1 MFGFI
6 FDFIFGLKIKK
17 YKTKILESPK
27 TMLDKAKLAHLNH
40 PDSNS
45 NSNSNNSN
53 NLNNLALDKFNEQI
67 LVVARENL
75 KLDWQGLKTNNL
87 ADYLEIIKN
96 QREFK
101 ARGLMEQDENYKQ
114 IIPYMIFKFEEQ
126 LFLMQR
132 ATQASEERLKNKFTL
147 GIGGHVR
154 ELDLN
159 NLSPSN
165 LSPSNLNNYS
175 SEYRQ
180 NNNSYHKNSISINK
194 VSENNSLTGEIFAW
208 AEREF
213 HEEIKYTGNL
223 NITTLGLLNDDSNSV
238 GRVHLGL
245 VLLLQ
250 GDNPEI
256 KIKSELQAGFLC
268 QTAACG
274 EFLERMESWSQIVF
288 EELWLKNLC

>member
-1 MFGFI
+1 
-6 FDFIFGLKIKK
+6 
-17 YKTKILESPK
+17 
-27 TMLDKAKLAHLNH
+27 MLDKA
-40 PDSNS
+40 
-45 NSNSNNSN
+45 NNPN
-53 NLNNLALDKFNEQI
+53 NLNNLELNKFNEQI

-75 KLDWQGLKTNNL
+75 KLDWQGLKTSNL
-87 ADYLEIIKN
+87 ESYLEIIKT
-96 QREFK
+96 QRQFK
-101 ARGLMEQDENYKQ
+101 SRGLMEQDENYKQ
-114 IIPYMIFKFEEQ
+114 VIPYMIFQFEDQ

-154 ELDLN
+154 ELDL
-159 NLSPSN
+159 S
-165 LSPSNLNNYS
+165 NYS
-175 SEYRQ
+175 ATREQ
-180 NNNSYHKNSISINK
+180 NNSYHKSSVSASK

-250 GDNPEI
+250 GDSPEI
-256 KIKSELQAGFLC
+256 KVKSELQAGFLC
-268 QTAACG
+268 QITACS

-288 EELWLKNLC
+288 EEQWLKNLC